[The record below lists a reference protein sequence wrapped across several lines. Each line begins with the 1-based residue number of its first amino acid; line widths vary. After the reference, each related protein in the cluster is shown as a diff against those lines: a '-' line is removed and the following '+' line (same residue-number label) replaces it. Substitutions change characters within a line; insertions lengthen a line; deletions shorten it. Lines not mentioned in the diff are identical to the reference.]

1 MARSDRPLPPRGSS
15 TLEDVALESLPHG
28 EWDDA
33 LLTGNLAADFD
44 EPLLLTQGRIERAT
58 LVSASL
64 AGSRL
69 VDVVIDGC
77 DLSGADLVGAALT
90 RVEVRNS
97 KLAGVQLA
105 QSRWH
110 DVRFIDCQLDGANLR
125 FVRGEFVRF
134 ERCRMQQAELR
145 DSAFTAVAWWDCDLT
160 DADVSKISVVRA
172 QLHGT
177 KVSGLVGATS
187 LVPIA
192 LDAEQAPAFAEHF
205 MATLGIV
212 VADRADD

>member
-1 MARSDRPLPPRGSS
+1 MARSDRPLAPRASPS
-15 TLEDVALESLPHG
+15 PETVELESLPHG

-33 LLTGNLAADFD
+33 LLTGILAADFE
-44 EPLLLTQGRIERAT
+44 EPLLLTQVRIERAT
-58 LVSASL
+58 LVGASL

-69 VDVVIDGC
+69 VDAVIDGC
-77 DLSGADLVGAALT
+77 DLSGADLGGAALT

-160 DADVSKISVVRA
+160 DADVSKISVVRG

-177 KVSGLVGATS
+177 NVAGLIGATS

-212 VADRADD
+212 VGDRSDE

>member
-1 MARSDRPLPPRGSS
+1 MLD
-15 TLEDVALESLPHG
+15 SLPHG
-28 EWDDA
+28 EWNDA
-33 LLTGNLAADFD
+33 LLTGTLAADFG
-44 EPLLLTQGRIERAT
+44 EPLLLAQARVERAT
-58 LVSASL
+58 LVGASL

-77 DLSGADLVGAALT
+77 DLSGVDLDGAALT

-110 DVRFIDCQLDGANLR
+110 DVRFVDCQLDGANIR
-125 FVRGEFVRF
+125 MIRGEFVRF
-134 ERCRMQQAELR
+134 ERCRMQHAEFR
-145 DSAFTAVAWWDCDLT
+145 DSVFSAVAWWDCDLT
-160 DADVSKISVVRA
+160 DADVSNIKVVRA

-177 KVSGLVGATS
+177 NVSGLVGATS

-192 LDAEQAPAFAEHF
+192 LDAQQAPAFAEHF

-212 VADRADD
+212 VGDRVDD